1 MKDRTIV
8 VIGGTS
14 GIGLALCRMLTESG
28 ATVFVGS
35 RTAMEGDKL
44 PGAEYFSW
52 DALEGE
58 VPLEIFPSTVQGLVY
73 CPGTIRLRPISRLT
87 DDDFLKDFNINLL
100 GAVRATRS
108 LLTRMK
114 KSPSGGSIV
123 LFSTV
128 AVQTGMP
135 FHASVASSKGAV
147 EGLTRAL
154 AAELAPR
161 IRVNAIA
168 PSLTDTPLAA
178 QLLSSE
184 DKRKA
189 AADRHPMK
197 TIGSPEQLA
206 HTAAYLLDPRSG
218 WITGQI
224 LQVDGGMSA
233 MRTFR

>member
-1 MKDRTIV
+1 MKDQNIV

-28 ATVFVGS
+28 ARVFVGS
-35 RTAMEGDKL
+35 RTAMEAEKL
-44 PGAEYFSW
+44 PGAEYFPW
-52 DALEGE
+52 DAGQGDM
-58 VPLEIFPSTVQGLVY
+58 PLDTLPETVQGLVY

-87 DDDFLKDFNINLL
+87 DNDFLEDFNINVM
-100 GAVRATRS
+100 GSVRAVRS

-114 KSPSGGSIV
+114 KSSSGGSVV

-135 FHASVASSKGAV
+135 FHASVASAKGAI

-154 AAELAPR
+154 SEELAPR

-189 AADRHPMK
+189 AGERHPMK
-197 TIGSPEQLA
+197 QVGSAEQMA
-206 HTAAYLLDPRSG
+206 HTAAYLLDERSG

-224 LQVDGGMSA
+224 LHVDGGMSA
-233 MRTFR
+233 VRTFR